1 MKKIIFM
8 MSAAVAM
15 AASCGNPDD
24 NGPVSGNGTLTIEA
38 DKLEVVADGEDFAEI
53 TVNYDG
59 VAVTEDVDFYDASTN
74 VPVKVRSNR
83 FTTKTVG
90 QHSIY
95 AIYNNVKSNVLKF
108 TAVEYMAPPV
118 PEDPAPENT
127 AFRKRVLLTQFT
139 STGCTFCPR
148 MTKIL
153 RELAQDAE
161 YKDRFVLAA
170 SHADMNGYP
179 NGDDP
184 ASYSGVNAFMS
195 AFRISGFPTLIAD
208 FDDMMP
214 SYDYSDLKALV
225 DEYYAD
231 GSSLAGV
238 SANSEVQGNVLV
250 LRAAVK
256 SSKSGKYRVGAWLL
270 EDGIYGKQTSAPD
283 ESYNTHDHCIRVL
296 DAGSHFMGHDLGTI
310 AAGKSAEH
318 VFTMKLDSEWNV
330 EKCKLLLYV
339 TSSAGSTQVVN
350 NAVIVPLGKPV
361 TYEYR

>member
-1 MKKIIFM
+1 MKRFVFM
-8 MSAAVAM
+8 MIAAVAM
-15 AASCGNPDD
+15 AVSCGNPDD

-53 TVNYDG
+53 TVKYDG
-59 VAVTEDVDFYDASTN
+59 VAVTEDVDFYDASSN
-74 VPVKVRSNR
+74 VPVKVRSNH

-118 PEDPAPENT
+118 PDDPDLQNT

-153 RELAQDAE
+153 RELAKDAE
-161 YKDRFVLAA
+161 YKERFVLAA
-170 SHADMNGYP
+170 SHADMNGYA

-184 ASYSGVNAFMS
+184 ASFSGVGGFMNAFG
-195 AFRISGFPTLIAD
+195 ISGFPTLIAD

-225 DEYYAD
+225 DKCYAD

-238 SANSEVQGNVLV
+238 AANSEVQDNVLV

-256 SSKSGKYRVGAWLL
+256 VSESGKYRIGAWLL
-270 EDGIYGKQTSAPD
+270 EDGICGKQTSAPD
-283 ESYNTHDHCIRVL
+283 ESYNTHDNCIRIL
-296 DAGSHFMGHDLGTI
+296 DAESHYMGYDLGTI

-318 VFTMKLDSEWNV
+318 VFTMKLDKEWNV
-330 EKCKLLLYV
+330 ENCKLLLYV
-339 TSSAGSTQVVN
+339 TSAAGTAQMVN
-350 NAVIVPLGKPV
+350 NAVIVPIGTPV